1 LLACAALAG
10 SVLARGGEPT
20 TKGESFDVVVYGGTS
35 AGVMAA
41 VQSARMGKTVVL
53 IEPTRRLGGM
63 TSGGLGATDVGR
75 EAAIGGLAREFY
87 QRIAQ
92 KYRDDRYW
100 TFQKREEYVPPG
112 PASRASDRS
121 VMWAFEPKVALEVFE
136 DLIREHKIPV
146 HYGER
151 LELKGG
157 GVKKVDRQI
166 VEIAMESGAKF
177 GGKMFIDASYE
188 GDVMAGAGVS
198 YAVGRES
205 SGEYGE
211 SLNGITTKYRYAHE
225 RPDEIDANVI
235 KGDPSSGLLPSV
247 LPRVPADGTADR
259 GIMASC
265 FRMCLTNHPANRI
278 PIAKPADY
286 NERNYELFLRSV
298 EAGRTSKFY
307 GPSPMPNG
315 KTDCNSTE
323 PFSTN
328 YVGMNHDYPDAD
340 HARREKIILEHK
352 NYQLGFMWTLQHH
365 PRVPAEIRR
374 TVGEWGL
381 PKDEFTETGHWSP
394 QLYIREGRRMKGEL
408 VMIQLHCE
416 GGRNVP
422 EPVGMGSYTMDSHYV
437 QRFVDARGVVRHEGN
452 FDRRIQQPYGI
463 GYRALVPLRRECE
476 NLLVPVCLSASHVAY
491 GSIRMEPV
499 FMILGQSAA
508 TAACLAIDD
517 RAAVQ
522 AVSYVKLRA
531 RLLADQQV
539 LGLPGQRAAAAP
551 SHPSFAAVRDVP
563 GLPRVLLIG
572 DSISMGY
579 TLDVRAGLAG
589 VANVHRPPANCNS
602 SGYGLAQLSKWLGDG
617 KWDVIHFNFGIHDA
631 KLPPEGKLHSSLE
644 VYEKNLRE
652 IVRRLRASGAKLVWA
667 TSTPIPMGGMLAPDR
682 RFGDIAG
689 YNERALMVMKEN
701 GVVINDLNAT
711 ITPHIARVQIQRDVH
726 FTPEGSGLLARQT
739 AAVIKEQ
746 LRLGSRL

>member
-1 LLACAALAG
+1 
-10 SVLARGGEPT
+10 
-20 TKGESFDVVVYGGTS
+20 
-35 AGVMAA
+35 
-41 VQSARMGKTVVL
+41 
-53 IEPTRRLGGM
+53 
-63 TSGGLGATDVGR
+63 
-75 EAAIGGLAREFY
+75 
-87 QRIAQ
+87 
-92 KYRDDRYW
+92 
-100 TFQKREEYVPPG
+100 
-112 PASRASDRS
+112 
-121 VMWAFEPKVALEVFE
+121 
-136 DLIREHKIPV
+136 
-146 HYGER
+146 
-151 LELKGG
+151 
-157 GVKKVDRQI
+157 
-166 VEIAMESGAKF
+166 
-177 GGKMFIDASYE
+177 
-188 GDVMAGAGVS
+188 
-198 YAVGRES
+198 
-205 SGEYGE
+205 
-211 SLNGITTKYRYAHE
+211 
-225 RPDEIDANVI
+225 
-235 KGDPSSGLLPSV
+235 
-247 LPRVPADGTADR
+247 
-259 GIMASC
+259 
-265 FRMCLTNHPANRI
+265 
-278 PIAKPADY
+278 
-286 NERNYELFLRSV
+286 
-298 EAGRTSKFY
+298 
-307 GPSPMPNG
+307 
-315 KTDCNSTE
+315 
-323 PFSTN
+323 
-328 YVGMNHDYPDAD
+328 
-340 HARREKIILEHK
+340 
-352 NYQLGFMWTLQHH
+352 
-365 PRVPAEIRR
+365 
-374 TVGEWGL
+374 
-381 PKDEFTETGHWSP
+381 
-394 QLYIREGRRMKGEL
+394 
-408 VMIQLHCE
+408 
-416 GGRNVP
+416 
-422 EPVGMGSYTMDSHYV
+422 
-437 QRFVDARGVVRHEGN
+437 
-452 FDRRIQQPYGI
+452 
-463 GYRALVPLRRECE
+463 
-476 NLLVPVCLSASHVAY
+476 
-491 GSIRMEPV
+491 
-499 FMILGQSAA
+499 MILGQSAA